1 MKLPEYII
9 DSEDFLRDQG
19 VSDHIEAAVILGSG
33 LGNFGEAI
41 NKPTVIPYSKI
52 PHFPEPSVK
61 GHSGSLI
68 FGEVEGKNI
77 LAFSGRFHFYE
88 GFTFRQ
94 AALPVY
100 IAKVLNADKLIIS
113 NSAGGINTDFRTG
126 NLMVIESIIR
136 LFSTVS
142 PPGKKPFRYDPF
154 SLADKS
160 YQLAVQSDIPVQR
173 GTYLYAK
180 GPSYE
185 TKAEIRAFRTIGA
198 DAVGMSTVPELFEA
212 ARCKMKTAAVSLI
225 TNMAAGIETKKLNHE
240 EVKQAAKLY
249 QHDFE
254 RLIRKLIV
262 EL

>member
-1 MKLPEYII
+1 MKFPGYI
-9 DSEDFLRDQG
+9 SEAESYLRDRG
-19 VSDHIEAAVILGSG
+19 TPGRIEAAIILGSG
-33 LGNFGEAI
+33 LGDFGSAI

-52 PHFPEPSVK
+52 PHFPEPSVE

-68 FGEVEGKNI
+68 WGEVEGKNI

-100 IAKVLNADKLIIS
+100 IANVLNADKLIIS
-113 NSAGGINTDFRTG
+113 NSAGGINTGFRTG

-136 LFSTVS
+136 LNSIVS
-142 PPGKKPFRYDPF
+142 PPNKKPFKYDPF
-154 SLADKS
+154 NRADKTHE
-160 YQLAVQSDIPVQR
+160 LAVQAGIPIQR

-240 EVKQAAKLY
+240 DVKQAAKLY
-249 QHDFE
+249 HHDFE
-254 RLIRKLIV
+254 RLVRKLIV
-262 EL
+262 GL